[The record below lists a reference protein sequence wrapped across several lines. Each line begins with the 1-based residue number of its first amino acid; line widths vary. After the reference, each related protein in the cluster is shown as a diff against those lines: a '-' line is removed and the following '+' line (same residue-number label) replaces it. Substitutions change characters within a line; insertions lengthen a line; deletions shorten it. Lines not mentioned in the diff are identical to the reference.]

1 MLGCNTISGVC
12 FIVFTSFER
21 SFIMKRVVSCL
32 LALVMTLIMPLT
44 VFAADGEIL
53 SDVPATMQGVL
64 TDSVATN
71 SEDGVA
77 SLTYEFDVPMVQAAP
92 TNGSTTVDSAD
103 GGNAS
108 RVYLTIGY
116 SMQNTPTEYKLTS
129 VSGRWTLEDSRVSVT
144 SASLTYG
151 CSGLFPVTV
160 TQTGS
165 REHVSNP
172 FSISTGFK
180 SYVVGAYC
188 GVMGAHLTLT
198 YLMGSSRTWTFTL
211 DNTLFN
217 T

>member
-1 MLGCNTISGVC
+1 
-12 FIVFTSFER
+12 
-21 SFIMKRVVSCL
+21 MKRVVSCL

-64 TDSVATN
+64 TSDDGIKIFVEGKLCDSVATN

-144 SASLTYG
+144 STSLTYG

>member
-1 MLGCNTISGVC
+1 
-12 FIVFTSFER
+12 
-21 SFIMKRVVSCL
+21 MKRVVSCL

-64 TDSVATN
+64 TSDDGIKIFVEGKLCDSVATN

>member
-1 MLGCNTISGVC
+1 
-12 FIVFTSFER
+12 
-21 SFIMKRVVSCL
+21 
-32 LALVMTLIMPLT
+32 
-44 VFAADGEIL
+44 
-53 SDVPATMQGVL
+53 
-64 TDSVATN
+64 
-71 SEDGVA
+71 
-77 SLTYEFDVPMVQAAP
+77 MVQAAP

-180 SYVVGAYC
+180 SYVVGSYC

>member
-1 MLGCNTISGVC
+1 
-12 FIVFTSFER
+12 
-21 SFIMKRVVSCL
+21 MKRVVSCL

-64 TDSVATN
+64 TSDDGIKIFVEGKLCDSVATN

-198 YLMGSSRTWTFTL
+198 YLMGSSRAWTFTL